1 MRGNHGYN
9 QESIQD
15 MNRTLLISLLR
26 KEGICA
32 RAHLANLS
40 MLKQATVTNIM
51 NDFINWGVV
60 KEVGFLVGSKGR
72 RSIGI
77 SINNDDYGVIGIRL
91 GRKNYTVGLFD
102 LSGNLVDHRRREV
115 DAGPKP
121 RAIFDKIKR
130 EAKDLMQLAK
140 QGERKVIA
148 AGIAIPGPYSER
160 RGRIELMTGVSGWN
174 EISIQ
179 EELTEDLQLPVFVEQ
194 DANAGALAQYWHK
207 EEDYKN
213 NVLVYIAD
221 GQGVGAG
228 IISNG
233 ELLKGSIGVAGEIG
247 HTSIC
252 FNGPKC
258 ACGNFGCLENYCSS
272 IAFTKKV
279 NEELKSEKELSFSET
294 AKLVQDGNEKAV
306 DIFMESCDNLSVGI
320 VNVINSF
327 NPAFIVIGDYM
338 AHIAPDL
345 MLERIKKDV
354 EERVL
359 PEIYANMDIS
369 MSVVSSDS
377 MVHGAAIVAI
387 MDIFSHPGKYFEQ
400 ESG

>member
-1 MRGNHGYN
+1 
-9 QESIQD
+9 
-15 MNRTLLISLLR
+15 
-26 KEGICA
+26 
-32 RAHLANLS
+32 
-40 MLKQATVTNIM
+40 
-51 NDFINWGVV
+51 
-60 KEVGFLVGSKGR
+60 
-72 RSIGI
+72 
-77 SINNDDYGVIGIRL
+77 
-91 GRKNYTVGLFD
+91 
-102 LSGNLVDHRRREV
+102 
-115 DAGPKP
+115 
-121 RAIFDKIKR
+121 
-130 EAKDLMQLAK
+130 
-140 QGERKVIA
+140 
-148 AGIAIPGPYSER
+148 
-160 RGRIELMTGVSGWN
+160 MTGVSGWN

-327 NPAFIVIGDYM
+327 NPAFIVIGDDM
-338 AHIAPDL
+338 DHIAPDL